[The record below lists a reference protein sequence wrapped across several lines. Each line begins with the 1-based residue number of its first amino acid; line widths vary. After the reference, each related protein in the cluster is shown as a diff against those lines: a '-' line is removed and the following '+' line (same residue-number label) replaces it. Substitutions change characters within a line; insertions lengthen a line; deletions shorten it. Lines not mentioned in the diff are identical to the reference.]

1 MEIQKQEK
9 IRKCS
14 NIKEYQKE
22 YYLKKHK
29 GELLTKIECSLCHK
43 KVYLGNMPRHKKTQK
58 HIKLTNE
65 LNILLNG
72 NFKETDE
79 IKQLNN

>member
-9 IRKCS
+9 IRKVVD
-14 NIKEYQKE
+14 IKEYQKE

-29 GELLTKIECSLCHK
+29 EQLLTKIECSLCHK
-43 KVYLGNMPRHKKTQK
+43 KIYLGNMPRHKKTKK

-65 LNILLNG
+65 L
-72 NFKETDE
+72 
-79 IKQLNN
+79 KQLNN